1 MPFGL
6 GSLLLC
12 LRALPG
18 GITPRPAADKA
29 ERLLLLTKPVR
40 LIGGT
45 AYGFHSTTGRTSSAV
60 EASVFLSRIPIGS

>member
-1 MPFGL
+1 MPSGL
-6 GSLLLC
+6 GYLPLC

-29 ERLLLLTKPVR
+29 ERLLFLAKPVR

-45 AYGFHSTTGRTSSAV
+45 AYDFHSTTGRTSSAV
-60 EASVFLSRIPIGS
+60 PASFFFSRIPMGS